1 VRALFLHLAP
11 SWSGG
16 ARIIA
21 QAARGLGERGYSTTI
36 VCTPASEVEQ
46 GFAGGGTEVVALPM
60 QGGRLARS
68 WRLRRILLDRFV
80 EVVFVHTDR
89 EQRLA
94 ALALRLGN
102 RGAVVRRLAAGTRL
116 LPPNDGGVALRL
128 AATAFLFSTEEA
140 RTESTVPK
148 RAVSTTVAEVGTD
161 PRLHDGIRPVPRASV
176 GASGGARLIVGVTDG
191 AARPRVANVLRT
203 VALLAPRHPELRLAL
218 IGRGSDAEDV
228 RMHAAALGI
237 TPVVNHLGPRDDHLA
252 VLRAADIGWVTAS
265 GDDAALAF
273 LDFMALRV
281 PILAERT
288 PLAQHYVADGIA
300 GVLLPPADPPAMAA
314 IVAGYL
320 AHDEQRTAMGNA
332 GRARVAREFGESEM
346 LDGFAHAAEA
356 ARDGAPSPP

>member
-1 VRALFLHLAP
+1 VRALFLHLTP

-16 ARIIA
+16 ARLIA
-21 QAARGLGERGYSTTI
+21 QAARGLAERGYSTTI
-36 VCTPASEVEQ
+36 VCMPASEVEHVL
-46 GFAGGGTEVVALPM
+46 AGGGTEVVALSM
-60 QGGRLARS
+60 QGGWIARS

-80 EVVFVHTDR
+80 DVVFVHTDR

-94 ALALRLGN
+94 AFALRLGN
-102 RGAVVRRLAAGTRL
+102 RGGVVRRLAAGTRL
-116 LPPNDGGVALRL
+116 LPYNDGGVALRV
-128 AATAFLFSTEEA
+128 AATTFLFSTEEA
-140 RTESTVPK
+140 RLESAVPL
-148 RAVSTTVAEVGTD
+148 RAVASVVAEVGTD

-176 GASGGARLIVGVTDG
+176 GASGAARLIVCVTDG
-191 AARPRVANVLRT
+191 TARPRVANVLRT
-203 VALLAPRHPELRLAL
+203 VALLAPRHPELRLVL
-218 IGRGSDAEDV
+218 IGRGSDGEEV

-237 TPVVNHLGPRDDHLA
+237 TPVVTHLGQREDHLA

-265 GDDAALAF
+265 GDDAALAY

-332 GRARVAREFGESEM
+332 GRTRVAREFGEGEM
-346 LDGFAHAAEA
+346 LDGFARAAEA
-356 ARDGAPSPP
+356 ARDGRPTTP